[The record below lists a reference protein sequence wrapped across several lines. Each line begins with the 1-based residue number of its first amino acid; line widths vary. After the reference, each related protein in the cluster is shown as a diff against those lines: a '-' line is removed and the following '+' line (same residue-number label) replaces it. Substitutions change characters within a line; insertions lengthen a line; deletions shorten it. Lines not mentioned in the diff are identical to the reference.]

1 MKIKLLLPLVLV
13 LLIEV
18 GHAHERE
25 NPEPFFEKVERWY
38 VDGSNISRLGDHN
51 NTFEKMRGAYLGRC
65 YKSTEPSIAVN
76 SLLDLYTTTMS
87 GHHGPIAENVQRIV
101 EVGDP
106 TEAGDIF
113 DYLKHN
119 GSSYLRNLEIRLRS
133 YQEQFSPVHL
143 YRETISSD
151 IGPYKYVI
159 RGGSVSS
166 SYYLVVGITKDVSTE
181 SDDSKDDLFAACY
194 YFRKLFNGRWH

>member
-1 MKIKLLLPLVLV
+1 MKIKLLLSLVLV

-38 VDGSNISRLGDHN
+38 IDGSNISLLGDHN
-51 NTFEKMRGAYLGRC
+51 NTFEKRRGFYLGRC

-76 SLLDLYTTTMS
+76 SLLGLYMTTMS
-87 GHHGPIAENVQRIV
+87 GHHGPIAENVQHIV

-113 DYLKHN
+113 DYLKHDQFIP
-119 GSSYLRNLEIRLRS
+119 SELRKRLRS
-133 YQEQFSPVHL
+133 YQGQFSPVHM

-159 RGGSVSS
+159 RGGS

-194 YFRKLFNGRWH
+194 YFRKLSRW